1 MHANEMQEMYAKHHK
16 VVPNLN
22 SPLKHK
28 YNPKK
33 IQYFID
39 IPHSGFSVTIYNT
52 YINIKNDNQFK

>member
-22 SPLKHK
+22 SLLKHK

-33 IQYFID
+33 K
-39 IPHSGFSVTIYNT
+39 YNT
-52 YINIKNDNQFK
+52 LLTFPTGVFQ